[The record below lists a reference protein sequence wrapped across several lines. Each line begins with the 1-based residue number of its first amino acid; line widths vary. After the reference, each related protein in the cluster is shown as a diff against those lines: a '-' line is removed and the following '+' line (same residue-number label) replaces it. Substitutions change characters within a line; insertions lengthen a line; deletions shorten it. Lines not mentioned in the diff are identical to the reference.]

1 MARLYS
7 LAIVATLG
15 APLALPQQNSNDP
28 QQIIARSVDVSNRDW
43 AAATQF
49 NCSERDRSGQG
60 SKTYEDLMIE
70 GSLYQRLIAVNGK
83 PLSKAQQAE
92 QARKLQ
98 EEIAKRK
105 SETPQQRQHRIAK
118 FDAERK
124 RDHALLVEL
133 TKAFDFSLIGEQQ
146 LGGRAVYVLQAK
158 PRAGYKPPDRDT
170 QVLTG
175 MDGTL
180 WVDKE
185 TFQWVRVRAHVFRPV
200 SIEGFIAR
208 VEPGTQF
215 ELDKTPVSGDIW
227 LAKRFLMRS
236 RAKVMLL
243 FHRRNWEEDSYF
255 NYRPTPASEGQPG
268 PDAKPQK

>member
-1 MARLYS
+1 MARLCS
-7 LAIVATLG
+7 LAIVISLA

-28 QQIIARSVDVSNRDW
+28 QQIIERSVDASNRDW

-49 NCSERDRSGQG
+49 NCSERDRNGQG

-70 GSLYQRLIAVNGK
+70 GSVYQRLVAANGK

-98 EEIAKRK
+98 QEIAKRK
-105 SETPQQRQHRIAK
+105 SETPQQRQQRIAK

-124 RDHALLVEL
+124 QDHALLIEL

-146 LGGRAVYVLQAK
+146 LEGRGVFVLQAK
-158 PRAGYKPPDRDT
+158 PRTGYKPPDRDS

-175 MDGTL
+175 MEGTL
-180 WVDKE
+180 WIDKE
-185 TFQWVRVRAHVFRPV
+185 TFQWVRVQAHVFRPV

-227 LAKRFLMRS
+227 LPKRFSMRS
-236 RAKVMLL
+236 RAKVMFL

-255 NYRPTPASEGQPG
+255 NYRPTPAS
-268 PDAKPQK
+268 DAKP